1 MYILWLAGSL
11 LDLLSQTPDMYV
23 NGTHISRIFISPYQI
38 QQILPAVNLVGVLNQ
53 KFQDVKLFCCQVD
66 FLIIYKD
73 SALSQSRR
81 RSPTV
86 MEPERSACLSSFL
99 VRRIIALMRAFT
111 SKILNGLVI

>member
-1 MYILWLAGSL
+1 
-11 LDLLSQTPDMYV
+11 MYV

-73 SALSQSRR
+73 SAALAVQTQISHCDGAGTLR
-81 RSPTV
+81 
-86 MEPERSACLSSFL
+86 LL
-99 VRRIIALMRAFT
+99 IILLGPAHNCLMRAFT